1 MIDILVVDDDPSFRA
16 LLGDI
21 LESSGYE
28 VTEASSGEEALERL
42 AKATFAAVLTDQ
54 RMPGISGIEL
64 LARIRA
70 LPGAP
75 PVVVL
80 TAHGT
85 IPDAVEAI
93 RLGAADYIAKPL
105 PSPAALV
112 ELLERVVADPAG
124 DDEIV
129 ADDAR
134 MLGLLDL
141 VDRAAARDVA
151 VLVTGESGTG
161 KELVARRIHRRSS
174 RAGQSLVAVNCAA
187 LPESLAESELFGHE
201 KGAFTGADRLR
212 RGRFEEAHRGVLFL
226 DEVGELPLAM
236 QAKLLRV
243 LEEGRVRR
251 VGGSVE
257 IPVDVRIVAATNR
270 RLEERVEN
278 GQFRSDLYYRLAVV
292 SVAIPPLRERR
303 GDIARI
309 ATTLLARIG
318 ARHGTPVPRLTP
330 AAVAVLE
337 SYGWP
342 GNVRELRNVLE
353 RAAVVCRGAAIE
365 TRDLAI
371 AGPATEGEANLQER
385 YERDAVIEALRRSGG
400 NREAA
405 ARLLGVSV
413 RTLYYRLRRLG
424 LT

>member
-1 MIDILVVDDDPSFRA
+1 MIRILVVDDDPSFRA
-16 LLGDI
+16 LLRDI
-21 LESSGYE
+21 LESGGYG
-28 VTEASSGEEALERL
+28 VAEASSAEQALSRLDEEA
-42 AKATFAAVLTDQ
+42 FAAVLTDQ
-54 RMPGISGIEL
+54 RMPGLSGIEL
-64 LARIRA
+64 LSRIRGRA
-70 LPGAP
+70 KAP

-105 PSPAALV
+105 PSPGALI
-112 ELLERVVADPAG
+112 ELLERIVT
-124 DDEIV
+124 DDGEDEDIV
-129 ADDAR
+129 ASDPR
-134 MLGLLDL
+134 MLELLDL

-151 VLVTGESGTG
+151 VLITGESGTG
-161 KELVARRIHRRSS
+161 KELIARRIHRRSS
-174 RAGQSLVAVNCAA
+174 RASQAFVAVNCAA

-236 QAKLLRV
+236 QPKLLRV

-251 VGGSVE
+251 VGGSQDVA
-257 IPVDVRIVAATNR
+257 VDVRIVAATNR
-270 RLEERVEN
+270 QLEQQIEK
-278 GQFRSDLYYRLAVV
+278 GHFRTDLYYRLNVV
-292 SVAIPPLRERR
+292 SVVIPPLRERR
-303 GDIARI
+303 GDVLRIARRLLDRI
-309 ATTLLARIG
+309 AE
-318 ARHGTPVPRLTP
+318 RHG
-330 AAVAVLE
+330 VASPSLSKRAEESLE
-337 SYGWP
+337 AHDWP

-353 RAAVVCRGAAIE
+353 RAVVVRGAGEIE
-365 TRDLAI
+365 PRDLALSSE
-371 AGPATEGEANLQER
+371 PSSEQNLQER
-385 YERDAVIEALRRSGG
+385 YERDAVIEALRRGGG

-405 ARLLGVSV
+405 ARMLGVSV